1 MKILVK
7 SNDEPTIR
15 LWIPNFLISAKFLY
29 RMIQKNTKE
38 FSITEQQF
46 KVVVRGLKESIRYFP
61 KLEIIN
67 VETHD
72 QERVKIT
79 L

>member
-7 SNDEPTIR
+7 SKDEPTIR

-29 RMIQKNTKE
+29 KIIKKNAKE
-38 FSITEQQF
+38 FSLTEQQY
-46 KVVVRGLKESIRYFP
+46 KIVVRGLKESKRYFP

-72 QERVKIT
+72 QDRVKIT